1 MRVGYIGLGAMG
13 GALARHLP
21 GKYPCSVFDINKA
34 AAAPFEAMGAFAA
47 PSPAE
52 LAARSDVVLLCLPRS
67 SNVEQ
72 AIFGPGGLT
81 ERLAPGSIVI
91 DQTSG
96 VPSETRKFADRLA
109 GLGVSM
115 FDAPVSGPMQSAIAG
130 TISII
135 ASGPRDVYERALPVL
150 RSISQ
155 NVFHCGERVG
165 NGQTMKSVNNMM
177 NVGCRLST
185 LEVVA
190 MGRKQGLT
198 LPTMIEALNATTARN
213 HTTRGMLP
221 ALLEGRQTV
230 KFFLALQVKDMN
242 QALLMGVEEG
252 VPAPIGSVCRGLLQ
266 IGLNSL
272 GDNAQLEEIVGVI
285 ESMAGTRLVDPA
297 SPPTNQVKS

>member
-1 MRVGYIGLGAMG
+1 MG
-13 GALARHLP
+13 GALARHLA
-21 GKYPCSVFDINKA
+21 GKYPFTVFDINKA
-34 AAAPFEAMGAFAA
+34 AIASFQELGAFAA
-47 PSPAE
+47 SSPADV
-52 LAARSDVVLLCLPRS
+52 AARSDVVLLCLPRS

-72 AIFGPGGLT
+72 AIFGPAGLA
-81 ERLAPGSIVI
+81 EKLASGSIVI

-96 VPSETRKFADRLA
+96 IPSETRKFADRLA
-109 GLGVSM
+109 RIGVSM

-135 ASGPRDVYERALPVL
+135 ASGPSGVFNKALPVL
-150 RSISQ
+150 RSISP

-190 MGRKQGLT
+190 MGRKQGLS
-198 LPTMIEALNATTARN
+198 LPTMIEALNATSARN

-242 QALLMGVEEG
+242 QALLMGVEEA
-252 VPAPIGSVCRGLLQ
+252 VPTPIGSVCRGLLQ

-272 GDNAQLEEIVGVI
+272 GDNAQLEEMVGVI
-285 ESMAGTRLVDPA
+285 ERMAGTRFVESVTPDTRQPQ
-297 SPPTNQVKS
+297 S

>member
-1 MRVGYIGLGAMG
+1 MG

-21 GKYPCSVFDINKA
+21 AKFPCSVFDLNKA
-34 AAAPFEAMGAFAA
+34 ALAALEELGAFAA
-47 PSPAE
+47 RSPAE
-52 LAARSDVVLLCLPRS
+52 VAARSDVVLLCLPRS

-72 AIFGPGGLT
+72 AIFGPDGIA

-109 GLGVSM
+109 GMGVSM
-115 FDAPVSGPMQSAIAG
+115 FDAPVSGPMQSAVAG

-135 ASGPRDVYERALPVL
+135 ASGPRDVYEKALPVL
-150 RSISQ
+150 RAISQ
-155 NVFHCGERVG
+155 NVFHCGERIG

-177 NVGCRLST
+177 NVGCRLSA
-185 LEVVA
+185 LEIVA

-266 IGLNSL
+266 IGLNAL
-272 GDNAQLEEIVGVI
+272 GENAQLEEMVGII
-285 ESMAGTRLVDPA
+285 ESMAGTRLVESA
-297 SPPTNQVKS
+297 GATKQGQS